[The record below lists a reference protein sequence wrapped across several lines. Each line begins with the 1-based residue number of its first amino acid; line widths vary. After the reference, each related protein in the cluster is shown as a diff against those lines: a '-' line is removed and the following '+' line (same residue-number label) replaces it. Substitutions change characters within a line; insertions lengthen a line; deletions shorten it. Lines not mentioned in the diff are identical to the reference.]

1 MEKMK
6 IKLKLPKISMTMTE
20 ATLVKWHKYPGDVFN
35 DNEILYEI
43 ETEKIIDQII
53 ANFSGIML
61 QHLCNEDHEI
71 NVGEE
76 VCIVQKNT

>member
-1 MEKMK
+1 MK

-35 DNEILYEI
+35 EDDILYEI

-53 ANFSGIML
+53 ANFSGTVSYT
-61 QHLCNEDHEI
+61 HLTMPTTPY
-71 NVGEE
+71 V
-76 VCIVQKNT
+76 